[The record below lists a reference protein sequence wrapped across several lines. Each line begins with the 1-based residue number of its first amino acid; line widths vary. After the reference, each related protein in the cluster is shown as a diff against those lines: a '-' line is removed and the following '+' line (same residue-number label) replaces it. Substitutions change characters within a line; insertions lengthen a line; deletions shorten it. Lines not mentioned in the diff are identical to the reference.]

1 MGYFFGHT
9 YCITTSNSRHFHVL
23 YLTSKIAAFLLDTQ
37 FVSEFSKQG
46 TIKKQEEKTC
56 EEHTQLLRRHF
67 VLSSIR
73 KSTMKQTLRI

>member
-1 MGYFFGHT
+1 MILVEFIETLKLINGLFFGHT

-23 YLTSKIAAFLLDTQ
+23 YSISKIAAFLLDTQ

-56 EEHTQLLRRHF
+56 EKHTQLLDAILF
-67 VLSSIR
+67 
-73 KSTMKQTLRI
+73 